1 MAHFDL
7 PKKGLTSFKAAMF
20 GLAGASFA
28 SLLKVLDMQP
38 QDAALAVAGYAFAV
52 AIPLLIALA
61 ISSDIMEDVR
71 YTRMSFTGFALTMLL
86 NAGNWAFVVGLC
98 ALLWH
103 YSAPLAL
110 TFAGCALAA
119 LAAFI
124 AFQIDLD
131 KANPPQ
137 A

>member
-1 MAHFDL
+1 MEHFEL

-38 QDAALAVAGYAFAV
+38 QDTALAVAGYSFAA

-61 ISSDIMEDVR
+61 VSSDIMEDTR
-71 YTRMSFTGFALTMLL
+71 YARMSFTGFALTMLL
-86 NAGNWAFVVGLC
+86 NAGNWAFVVGLS

-103 YSAPLAL
+103 YSIPLAL
-110 TFAGCALAA
+110 TFAGCALTA
-119 LAAFI
+119 LVAFI
-124 AFQIDLD
+124 AFQVDLD
-131 KANPPQ
+131 KSNPPS
-137 A
+137 